1 MGRPSKVEEKR
12 LIILDAFE
20 KVILREGFGQA
31 SQRKIAE
38 EAGIKQP
45 MIHHYFGG
53 GDAMLDAL
61 LERVVERYMS
71 ALDNF
76 AGATQAPTLE
86 QVLGF
91 VSSPDFHRVSEQNEV
106 FFSCIIGAGDQ
117 NKHISNR
124 VSSVYDYLLELIIEH
139 LDKAKVKNSQE
150 MGYMVMCL
158 IIGHDWAKRLGFG
171 EGHNQNMFN
180 SLTKLIES

>member
-12 LIILDAFE
+12 LMILDAFE

-61 LERVVERYMS
+61 LARVVERYMS

-76 AGATQAPTLE
+76 AGAAQAPTLE

-91 VSSPDFHRVSEQNEV
+91 VCSPDFHQVSEQNEV

-117 NKHISNR
+117 NKDISSR
-124 VSSVYDYLLELIIEH
+124 VSAVYDYLLELIIAH
-139 LDKAKVKNSQE
+139 LETAKVKNSKE
-150 MGYMVMCL
+150 MGYMIMCL
-158 IIGHDWAKRLGFG
+158 ILGHDWAKRLGFG
-171 EGHNQNMFN
+171 EGNNQNMFN